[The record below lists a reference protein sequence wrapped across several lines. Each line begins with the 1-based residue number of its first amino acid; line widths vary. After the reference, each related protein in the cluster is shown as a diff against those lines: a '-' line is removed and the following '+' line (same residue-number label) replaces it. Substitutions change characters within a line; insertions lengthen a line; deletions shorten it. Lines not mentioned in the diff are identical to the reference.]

1 MKRKFMK
8 RNIRRKTKKNEK
20 KRIRKT
26 KTHRKVV
33 KGGLLGVNIMTSSNS
48 FEWKPNTNGFLGMID
63 WSGLNKVYVIYK
75 NGEKKNKISQDIII
89 EEDYFNKNLQFFLDN
104 RWKAD
109 LLGSGI
115 YIVFEKAYDALGNSP
130 RIRFSDLGITDKEQ
144 LLNAKIVVVSGF
156 LIAYIIQYT
165 PVMIKIPEES
175 SETQSTIQSTRI
187 SNENIFTEHKRITSV
202 FHNLT
207 VNITYASN
215 VNNFLKNNNFLGIFN
230 SVRGIDVYHR
240 STGHPE
246 YTTIFSNFL
255 KGIYNS
261 NASRLSNFLP
271 FLSGSDNDMKKT
283 MEEYF
288 LPEILGISS
297 W

>member
-1 MKRKFMK
+1 MK
-8 RNIRRKTKKNEK
+8 RNIRRKTKKMK

-33 KGGLLGVNIMTSSNS
+33 KGGLFGVNVMTSSTP
-48 FEWKPNTNGFLGMID
+48 FEWKPNTNGFLGMVD

-75 NGEKKNKISQDIII
+75 NKEIKNKIPQDII
-89 EEDYFNKNLQFFLDN
+89 EQKYFNKNLQFFLDN

-115 YIVFEKAYDALGNSP
+115 YIVFEKAYDALGNSS
-130 RIRFSDLGITDKEQ
+130 RIHFSDLGITDKEQ

-165 PVMIKIPEES
+165 PVMIKIPEKS
-175 SETQSTIQSTRI
+175 SETQATRI
-187 SNENIFTEHKRITSV
+187 SNENIFTEYKKITSV
-202 FHNLT
+202 FHDLT
-207 VNITYASN
+207 ADVTYALD
-215 VNNFLKNNNFLGIFN
+215 VDNFLKNNNFLGIFN
-230 SVRGIDVYHR
+230 SVKGIDVYHR

-246 YTTIFSNFL
+246 YTAIFSNFL

-271 FLSGSDNDMKKT
+271 FISGSDKDMKKT

-297 W
+297 PPAPSS

>member
-1 MKRKFMK
+1 MKI
-8 RNIRRKTKKNEK
+8 NIRRKTKKMKK

-33 KGGLLGVNIMTSSNS
+33 KGGLFGVNIMSSS
-48 FEWKPNTNGFLGMID
+48 APFEWTPNTKGFLGMID
-63 WSGLNKVYVIYK
+63 WTELNNVYVIYK
-75 NGEKKNKISQDIII
+75 EKKKIPENNIQK
-89 EEDYFNKNLQFFLDN
+89 EYFNKNLQFFLDN

-115 YIVFEKAYDALGNSP
+115 YIVFEKAYDVLGNSS
-130 RIRFSDLGITDKEQ
+130 RIRFSDLGITDKEE
-144 LLNAKIVVVSGF
+144 LLNAKIVVVFGF

-165 PVMIKIPEES
+165 PVMIQNKIKNKIKNKDKS
-175 SETQSTIQSTRI
+175 SETQATRI
-187 SNENIFTEHKRITSV
+187 SNKKIYTEHNKLTSV
-202 FHNLT
+202 FYDLT
-207 VNITYASN
+207 FHITYASG
-215 VNNFLKNNNFLGIFN
+215 VDNFLKNNNLLGIFN
-230 SVRGIDVYHR
+230 SVKGIDVYHR

-246 YTTIFSNFL
+246 YTAIFSNFL

-271 FLSGSDNDMKKT
+271 FISGSDKDMKKT

-288 LPEILGISS
+288 LPEILGLSS
-297 W
+297 PAAPSS

>member
-1 MKRKFMK
+1 MKI
-8 RNIRRKTKKNEK
+8 NIRRKTKKMKK

-33 KGGLLGVNIMTSSNS
+33 KGGLFGVNVMSSS
-48 FEWKPNTNGFLGMID
+48 APFEWKPNTNGFLGMID
-63 WSGLNKVYVIYK
+63 WTELNNVYVIYK
-75 NGEKKNKISQDIII
+75 ENNIQKE
-89 EEDYFNKNLQFFLDN
+89 YFNKNLQFFLDN

-115 YIVFEKAYDALGNSP
+115 YIVFEKAYDALGNSS

-165 PVMIKIPEES
+165 PVMVKIPEKS
-175 SETQSTIQSTRI
+175 SETQATRI
-187 SNENIFTEHKRITSV
+187 SNENIYTEHKKITSV

-207 VNITYASN
+207 VDIAYASN
-215 VNNFLKNNNFLGIFN
+215 VDNFLKNNNLLGIFN
-230 SVRGIDVYHR
+230 SVKGIDVYHR

-246 YTTIFSNFL
+246 YTAIFSNFL

-271 FLSGSDNDMKKT
+271 FISGSDKDMKKT

-288 LPEILGISS
+288 LPEILGLSS
-297 W
+297 PAAPS